1 MYIFFSDVACNILGY
16 ERGLP
21 LCCSPFGFSFISPL
35 FGKLQCTG
43 KEKHLTDCPSTPTVC
58 SSPQNYASLACYNG
72 PRTQSKY
79 SENLFKPNRD

>member
-1 MYIFFSDVACNILGY
+1 VYIFFSDVACNILGY

-43 KEKHLTDCPSTPTVC
+43 KEKHLTDCPFIQVKLTKIL
-58 SSPQNYASLACYNG
+58 YIG
-72 PRTQSKY
+72 I
-79 SENLFKPNRD
+79 LFQVQLK